1 MSPLEIISRLCDV
14 TENLSAIVKKQQTI
28 IEQAKIESAV
38 REELRNSIKRSDE
51 ELDMLEYR
59 MRKYC
64 DTDDIGSIE

>member
-1 MSPLEIISRLCDV
+1 M
-14 TENLSAIVKKQQTI
+14 LSEIVKKQQTI